1 MKEKDTTYHCSEFKH
16 FIRNGYY
23 YQFVK
28 DRKLTPIKHNHD
40 FFEICFIIQ
49 GNVTHVI
56 NDKTVL
62 MEKNEFLLLS
72 PFDTHYYKSQ
82 SSDAYVFSL
91 SITTEKMLR
100 LLSVSELQPNYC
112 KSYTTQNNSI
122 IKDLFQIPLSTYPRQ
137 NIIIDIVMMKLF
149 YSMIEYNLQGNN
161 IVPQQ
166 LLLAID
172 SFRKPENING
182 GVAELAEL
190 SHYSKMQLCRLIKK
204 YFGKTPIDLILDIK
218 MNLAKEYLEK
228 TSYSIEK
235 IAYDI
240 GFSSVGQLYSVFKK
254 QYNCTPSKYRKN
266 FRTFS

>member
-1 MKEKDTTYHCSEFKH
+1 
-16 FIRNGYY
+16 
-23 YQFVK
+23 
-28 DRKLTPIKHNHD
+28 
-40 FFEICFIIQ
+40 
-49 GNVTHVI
+49 
-56 NDKTVL
+56 
-62 MEKNEFLLLS
+62 
-72 PFDTHYYKSQ
+72 
-82 SSDAYVFSL
+82 
-91 SITTEKMLR
+91 
-100 LLSVSELQPNYC
+100 
-112 KSYTTQNNSI
+112 
-122 IKDLFQIPLSTYPRQ
+122 
-137 NIIIDIVMMKLF
+137 MMKLF

-182 GVAELAEL
+182 GVAKLAEL

-254 QYNCTPSKYRKN
+254 QHNCTPSKYRKN
-266 FRTFS
+266 FRTLS